1 MRPPVRLKEETM
13 SNIYDLLKRAE
24 EDKQAKGEGEEEHI
38 VDIGDLEMKKMD
50 LFPGFSTE
58 EILAV
63 SKEQG
68 LPDGENVSVS
78 PSCLTEMVQDI
89 KKGLASLVR
98 TALMGVEKANDAE
111 FKKHSR
117 DSVMKDYKKVDLV
130 LRMLLSYIRMSQP
143 ILKKDTIHAILEE
156 VLAGREKELRA
167 KSITVVRK
175 YHDQILETTVH
186 EEQLRFILGSILQYT
201 ILATSV
207 NGEISVVTKPV
218 HLQKSL
224 EEERIVPLKG
234 RYSEVSIY
242 CSYPGEHVSDLGKSL
257 ESSNF
262 PQEEGL
268 RSVVLVVR
276 ELVQKSQ
283 GSCEFEV
290 DKKDLLRRITLRF
303 PAERRQ
309 AVYYKPIHS

>member
-1 MRPPVRLKEETM
+1 M

-24 EDKQAKGEGEEEHI
+24 EDKQAKGETEDGPI
-38 VDIGDLEMKKMD
+38 VDIGDLEIKKMD
-50 LFPGFSTE
+50 LFPGFSAE
-58 EILAV
+58 EILAA
-63 SKEQG
+63 SKEQN
-68 LPDGENVSVS
+68 LADGENVSVS

-98 TALMGVEKANDAE
+98 TALLGVEKANDAE
-111 FKKHSR
+111 FKRLSR
-117 DSVMKDYKKVDLV
+117 DSVMKDYKKIDLV

-201 ILATSV
+201 ILATPAG
-207 NGEISVVTKPV
+207 GEISVVTKPV

-224 EEERIVPLKG
+224 EEDRIVPLKG
-234 RYSEVSIY
+234 RYSEVSISY
-242 CSYPGEHVSDLGKSL
+242 SYPGEKVTELGKGV
-257 ESSNF
+257 EPPNF
-262 PQEEGL
+262 QQEEGL
-268 RSVVLVVR
+268 HSVVLVVR

-290 DKKDLLRRITLRF
+290 DKKELRRRITLRF

-309 AVYYKPIHS
+309 AVYYKPVQS